1 MGCGLLG
8 LGSSVLGSG
17 SWSVALTPVIGWA
30 LIQTVFSIGGDFEIL
45 AHICWLAALIM
56 PIGWWGIQAGAWRWR
71 VLGMAMVWLWLGAA
85 AMPRAYG
92 VAPVSV
98 RDWVVMTGL
107 LVAGGAVAVAVAGR
121 LTAGDR

>member
-1 MGCGLLG
+1 
-8 LGSSVLGSG
+8 
-17 SWSVALTPVIGWA
+17 
-30 LIQTVFSIGGDFEIL
+30 
-45 AHICWLAALIM
+45 
-56 PIGWWGIQAGAWRWR
+56 
-71 VLGMAMVWLWLGAA
+71 MVWLWLGAA

-107 LVAGGAVAVAVAGR
+107 LVAGAAGAVAVAGR